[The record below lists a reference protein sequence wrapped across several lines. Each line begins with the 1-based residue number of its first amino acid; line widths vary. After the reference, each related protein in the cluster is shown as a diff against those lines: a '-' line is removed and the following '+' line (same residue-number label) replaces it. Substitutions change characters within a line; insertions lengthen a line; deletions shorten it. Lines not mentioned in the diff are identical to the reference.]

1 MTVSGKIVREVTE
14 QEFGPLQA
22 GTHQSQ
28 FCWNGKDEF
37 GDQLANGVYLY
48 KISAR
53 KADGTP
59 FEFFETT
66 AVDGFFK
73 NGIGKMVLMR

>member
-1 MTVSGKIVREVTE
+1 
-14 QEFGPLQA
+14 L
-22 GTHQSQ
+22 
-28 FCWNGKDEF
+28 NGKDEF